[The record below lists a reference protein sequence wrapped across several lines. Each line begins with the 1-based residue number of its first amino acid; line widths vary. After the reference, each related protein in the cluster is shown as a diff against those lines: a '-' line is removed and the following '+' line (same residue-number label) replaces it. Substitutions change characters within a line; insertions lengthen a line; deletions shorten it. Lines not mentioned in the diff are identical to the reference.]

1 MSVRPNIQS
10 LLLVGTELTV
20 RGEADDPPSTVI
32 HVVVVQDT
40 AAGAARAQAFGP
52 ADRAGAGWRATL
64 DGTGFTKGPAEAM
77 GVEIR
82 IRPFECTSW
91 VQSVTIA

>member
-10 LLLVGTELTV
+10 LVLAGTELTV
-20 RGEADDPPSTVI
+20 RGESDVPLPTVV
-32 HVVVVQDT
+32 HVAVVQDT
-40 AAGAARAQAFGP
+40 PAVAAGAFASGI
-52 ADRAGAGWRATL
+52 ADRVGSGWRATL
-64 DGTGFTKGPAEAM
+64 RDTEFTKGPAQAM

-82 IRPFECTSW
+82 IRPFEITSW

>member
-10 LLLVGTELTV
+10 LVLDGKDLTV
-20 RGEADDPPSTVI
+20 RGESDDPLPTVV

-40 AAGAARAQAFGP
+40 AAGAARAFASGV
-52 ADRAGAGWRATL
+52 ADRVGSGWRATL
-64 DGTGFTKGPAEAM
+64 EDTELTKGPAEAM

-82 IRPFECTSW
+82 IRPFEITSW